1 MTISLPGLRQ
11 IYLQQTKKRSF
22 DGHHPWILE
31 HSILPA
37 GSEPRVGETVDLVR
51 EDGRFIGRGLYNP
64 NSRIRIRLY
73 TWDIAES
80 IDESFFRKRIDRAI
94 EHRARFPVTAESS
107 MRLVFSEA
115 DQLSGLVVDKFGDH
129 LVMQVTSAALL
140 PFIDSIS
147 HRLYELYRPAS
158 IQMQVDPRSA
168 KSEGIEPC
176 QRFLMG
182 SSPEKPIE
190 IMENGLKW
198 LVDLQGGQKTG
209 YYLDQREN
217 RMAAIRWIREGSK
230 VLDVCTYVGGFALT
244 MAKYASTAEIIALD
258 SSERAL
264 AMAAQHAAINQ
275 LDDKVQW
282 VQGDFFDYLSKGLDA
297 GLRFDA
303 IVLDPPRLASSRD
316 NLERALAAYHRLNY
330 LAVRMLNPGGT
341 LVTCSCSGRVS
352 RTQFLEMLQGVSQRA
367 KREIQVLENRGAA
380 PDHPVSLSCPETD
393 YLKCVV
399 ARVLG

>member
-37 GSEPRVGETVDLVR
+37 GTEPRVGEIVDLVR
-51 EDGRFIGRGLYNP
+51 EDGRFVGRGLYNP

-73 TWDIAES
+73 TWDFTEV
-80 IDESFFRKRIDRAI
+80 IDEAFFRKRIDRAI
-94 EHRARFPVTAESS
+94 EHRVRFPNSSGSS

-140 PFIDSIS
+140 PFVDSIS
-147 HRLYELYRPAS
+147 QRLYELYRPAS
-158 IQMQVDPRSA
+158 IQLQIDPRTA

-176 QRFLMG
+176 QRFLIG
-182 SSPEKPIE
+182 GAPDGPIE
-190 IMENGLKW
+190 IVENGLKW
-198 LVDLQGGQKTG
+198 SVDLQAGQKTG

-217 RMAAIRWIREGSK
+217 RMAAVRWIREGAK

-244 MAKYASTAEIIALD
+244 IAKYAAASQIIAVD

-264 AMAAQHAAINQ
+264 ASAANHATLNQ
-275 LDDKVQW
+275 LDNRVEW
-282 VQGDFFDYLSKGLDA
+282 VQSDFFDYLSKGLDS
-297 GLRFDA
+297 GLKFDA
-303 IVLDPPRLASSRD
+303 IILDPPRLASSRD
-316 NLERALAAYHRLNY
+316 NLERAMAAYHRLNY
-330 LAVRMLNPGGT
+330 LAVRMLHPGGT

-352 RTQFLEMLQGVSQRA
+352 RSQFLEMLQGVSQRA
-367 KREIQVLENRGAA
+367 RREIQVLENRGAA

-393 YLKCVV
+393 YLKCVI
-399 ARVLG
+399 ARVLD